1 MDSAR
6 FTVQGARSQ
15 GQISEP
21 GGHSRCGQPG
31 QRRGGEDVCDFWLIQ
46 AAERPEPGPPR
57 LATWEFP
64 NSLKPWAQFCQL

>member
-15 GQISEP
+15 GQTPEP

-46 AAERPEPGPPR
+46 AAEGVQSQAHPDWPPGSSPI
-57 LATWEFP
+57 A
-64 NSLKPWAQFCQL
+64 